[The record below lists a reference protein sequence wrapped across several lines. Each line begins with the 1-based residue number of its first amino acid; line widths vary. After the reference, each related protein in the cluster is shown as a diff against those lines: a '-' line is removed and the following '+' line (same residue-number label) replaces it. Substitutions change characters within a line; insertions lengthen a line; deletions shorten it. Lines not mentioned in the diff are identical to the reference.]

1 LSQKDLR
8 CNIGFICITI
18 MIEFE
23 LRFNPK
29 QIREDYDVFK
39 KSLTELETL
48 LVNFRSEQ
56 EKIDGII
63 ATLKFQQYEQKVM
76 DTLMDRK
83 NELSEFENGF
93 FNQTLMSLREVRDK
107 INQDW
112 QKFVN
117 ENELGE
123 YEEEQ
128 YQEVIKNMNNRIDNV
143 LKSVE

>member
-1 LSQKDLR
+1 
-8 CNIGFICITI
+8 

-76 DTLMDRK
+76 NTLMDRK

>member
-1 LSQKDLR
+1 
-8 CNIGFICITI
+8 

-83 NELSEFENGF
+83 NELLEFENGF

-128 YQEVIKNMNNRIDNV
+128 YQEVIKNMNNRIYNV

>member
-1 LSQKDLR
+1 
-8 CNIGFICITI
+8 

-83 NELSEFENGF
+83 NELLEFENGF

>member
-1 LSQKDLR
+1 
-8 CNIGFICITI
+8 

-83 NELSEFENGF
+83 NELLEFENGF
-93 FNQTLMSLREVRDK
+93 FNQTLTSLREVRDK

-117 ENELGE
+117 GNELGE
-123 YEEEQ
+123 YEKEQ

>member
-1 LSQKDLR
+1 
-8 CNIGFICITI
+8 

-143 LKSVE
+143 LKAVE

>member
-1 LSQKDLR
+1 
-8 CNIGFICITI
+8 

-56 EKIDGII
+56 EKIDGLI

-76 DTLMDRK
+76 DTLMNRK
-83 NELSEFENGF
+83 NELLEFENGF

-143 LKSVE
+143 LKAVE

>member
-1 LSQKDLR
+1 
-8 CNIGFICITI
+8 

-29 QIREDYDVFK
+29 QIREDYDGFK

-63 ATLKFQQYEQKVM
+63 ETLKFQQYEQKVM
-76 DTLMDRK
+76 DTLIDKR
-83 NELSEFENGF
+83 NELLEFENGF

-143 LKSVE
+143 LKAVE

>member
-1 LSQKDLR
+1 
-8 CNIGFICITI
+8 

>member
-1 LSQKDLR
+1 
-8 CNIGFICITI
+8 

-63 ATLKFQQYEQKVM
+63 ATLKFQQYEKKVM
-76 DTLMDRK
+76 DTLVDRK

>member
-1 LSQKDLR
+1 
-8 CNIGFICITI
+8 

-83 NELSEFENGF
+83 NELLEFENGF
-93 FNQTLMSLREVRDK
+93 FNQTLTSLREVCDK

-123 YEEEQ
+123 YEKEQ

-143 LKSVE
+143 LKAVE

>member
-1 LSQKDLR
+1 
-8 CNIGFICITI
+8 

-56 EKIDGII
+56 EKIDGLI

-83 NELSEFENGF
+83 NELLEFENGF